1 MNDAFQALVDA
12 HPEWSKAVRAS
23 VAALGESAPS
33 PPSTVT
39 RLHSVGEPVSER
51 PATAETHAAPPAA
64 VRADSPAVEPWVKK
78 RDIAEALRVSERTVE
93 RYQRDGM
100 PYGGARVGAVRF
112 RISEC
117 EAWASAHRTPR
128 ARADA
133 AAHASAPQGHAP
145 QGTAPAGN
153 RPSRP
158 QDGASQ
164 GFGRAEPL
172 SAPVAPVSARST
184 PPVEPWVDVAAV
196 AAHLACNP
204 EHVYELAKRTDA
216 RRIPHRRDGR
226 RLLFKLGRVDSWLD
240 RSGAE

>member
-1 MNDAFQALVDA
+1 MNDAFQALLDA
-12 HPEWSKAVRAS
+12 NPKWSKAVRAS

-39 RLHSVGEPVSER
+39 RLHSVGEPVSDV
-51 PATAETHAAPPAA
+51 ETAPPAVAHPTAKSAA
-64 VRADSPAVEPWVKK
+64 VAPAVEPWLTK
-78 RDIAEALRVSERTVE
+78 REVARALRVSGRTIE
-93 RYQRDGM
+93 LYMRDGM
-100 PYGGARVGAVRF
+100 PHGGAHPGAVRF
-112 RISEC
+112 KVGEC

-128 ARADA
+128 ASADA

-226 RLLFKLGRVDSWLD
+226 RLLFKLSRVDSWLD